1 MAPSKLPIPVDPSF
15 APFLQAML
23 DFSFHPDT
31 TQTERFADLVPQDTP
46 VTFYDRHIS
55 SNFVCRQVSAF
66 PSMVQSLSKICD
78 KALARYH
85 REGHQFSLTG
95 YPKVH
100 RFARCP
106 MAYGKAPTIGDYYR
120 TYVGNPASTYA
131 SRFYFLPESWEPVF
145 FFQRDYPDNDLCD
158 FFSEYNLGSGSGDV
172 DFPEGCGIL
181 PATVTQ
187 VRDLYDRFP
196 TVALWH
202 LYPMTPSGKSVLKN
216 MQSQHTFVWEYA
228 RTTGYRNV
236 SLKPSPPDASNGIL
250 YHCKQIEVG
259 RRRRAQAIR
268 NRSCVVPSEGNI
280 ARKPSSVVN
289 VRRQATRTV
298 RRRTRVNQF
307 IQHAW
312 ARAVDTDST
321 FIIFNCGLY
330 ERIGIRHRES
340 QTLYISP
347 LIEPINSRNPSYGK
361 LHVGLHVA
369 IIQDLLQRLG
379 SECQKSSGHSKK
391 RSAGHLDNLEPPKKR
406 RRKEE
411 FAPPQDVD
419 YVKVKREMNKR
430 ELALATLN
438 YGIYC
443 SPSPSTFLRLSSS
456 CGPDVPKDFQPSS
469 KTKFRSTE
477 YIDLTLL
484 EPIGE
489 GAVGV
494 VHPAKLSLAL
504 ADGQVLKHRVIVKL
518 AFSLEQRE
526 KLRHEYDVYSH
537 LASIGHVQGIV
548 EVHGLFEDPDS
559 SALAL
564 VMEDGGQSL
573 SLLNEL
579 EVDRGKKVTGDDR
592 ISCLE
597 ALKAL
602 HKAVVRHRN
611 IRPQN
616 ILFDSQR
623 RVKIIDFDSA
633 TFDPAEMWQGK
644 LDNEIKRLEEV
655 LDGDYVDG
663 LWIS

>member
-1 MAPSKLPIPVDPSF
+1 
-15 APFLQAML
+15 ML

-31 TQTERFADLVPQDTP
+31 TQTEKFADLEPQDTP

-55 SNFVCRQVSAF
+55 SNLVCRQVSAF

-100 RFARCP
+100 RFARYP
-106 MAYGKAPTIGDYYR
+106 MAYGKAPTIGDYFG

-158 FFSEYNLGSGSGDV
+158 FFAEYTLGSGSGDV

-187 VRDLYDRFP
+187 VGDLYDRFP

-202 LYPMTPSGKSVLKN
+202 LYPMTPSGKSILKN

-228 RTTGYRNV
+228 RTIGHRNV

-250 YHCKQIEVG
+250 YHCKQMEVG

-289 VRRQATRTV
+289 VHRQATRTV

-369 IIQDLLQRLG
+369 IIQDLLQR

-430 ELALATLN
+430 
-438 YGIYC
+438 
-443 SPSPSTFLRLSSS
+443 
-456 CGPDVPKDFQPSS
+456 DS

-504 ADGQVLKHRVIVKL
+504 ADGQVLKHRVIVKV
-518 AFSLEQRE
+518 AFSVEQRE

-579 EVDRGKKVTGDDR
+579 EVDRGNKVTGDDR

-602 HKAVVRHRN
+602 HKAGVRHRD
-611 IRPQN
+611 IRPQS
-616 ILFDSQR
+616 ILFDAQR

-633 TFDPAEMWQGK
+633 TFNPAEMWQGK